1 MSTCV
6 QAQTT
11 YLRDALGGGGLVNAT
26 VFTLSPLQ
34 PPAVPLASCAYVLV
48 DGGSASALY
57 QASLPFDYVLAGS
70 FWTFAFSFT
79 IAVWFFAKNLG
90 LILEAIK
97 RW

>member
-1 MSTCV
+1 MSTCL
-6 QAQTT
+6 QSQTT
-11 YLRDALGGGGLVNAT
+11 NLPDTLGDGGFVTAT
-26 VFTLSPLQ
+26 VFTLAASQ
-34 PPAVPLASCAYVLV
+34 PPSVALADCAYVLV
-48 DGGSASALY
+48 DGGSASELY

-79 IAVWFFAKNLG
+79 IALWFFAKNLG